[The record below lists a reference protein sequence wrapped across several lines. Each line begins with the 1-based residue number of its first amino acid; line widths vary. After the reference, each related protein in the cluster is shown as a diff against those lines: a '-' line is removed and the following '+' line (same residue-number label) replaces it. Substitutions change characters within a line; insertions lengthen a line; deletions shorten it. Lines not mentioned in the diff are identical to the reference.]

1 MAKILSDK
9 EKSLIIADYKT
20 GQYSQRELSKK
31 HNVSIGTVNKLT
43 KDIETSNEHIVNAQK
58 SVLIANATLPND
70 EMNAI
75 MNAATNKFRRE
86 GLINNNA
93 ELIASKIPTMLEQI
107 DSPSDLKTLAEANDR
122 LAITLKVAERH
133 APKSDT
139 NVAIQNNNLV
149 TTGDAV
155 SDAIKRKFN
164 T

>member
-9 EKSLIIADYKT
+9 EKSLIVADYKT

>member
-58 SVLIANATLPND
+58 SVLIASATLPND

-75 MNAATNKFRRE
+75 MNAATDKFRRE
-86 GLINNNA
+86 ALINNNA
-93 ELIASKIPTMLEQI
+93 ELIASKIPTMLKQI

>member
-1 MAKILSDK
+1 VAKILSDK